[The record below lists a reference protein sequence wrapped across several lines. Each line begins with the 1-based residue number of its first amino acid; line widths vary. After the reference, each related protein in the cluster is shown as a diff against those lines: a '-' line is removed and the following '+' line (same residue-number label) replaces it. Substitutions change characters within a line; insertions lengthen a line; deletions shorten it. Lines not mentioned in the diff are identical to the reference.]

1 MSMNFEN
8 CSKVREG
15 FPKPFP
21 DIPANVVQQFS
32 MSGKVVVVTGAA
44 DGLGY
49 AAAEAMAE
57 AHGNVAF
64 WYNS

>member
-1 MSMNFEN
+1 MSMNAEN
-8 CSKVREG
+8 CAQVRED

-57 AHGNVAF
+57 AQGNVVF

>member
-8 CSKVREG
+8 CAEVRDG

-21 DIPANVVQQFS
+21 DTPTNVLQQFD

-57 AHGNVAF
+57 AKGNVVF